1 MTAKALVTFTPE
13 EALAMQRAASAVWDE
28 CAYDLLTAVAEERG
42 KDVNAVTV
50 PRSTAIEIA
59 LDAGRME
66 QRLRTSGAPD
76 ALMAK
81 IQEADYKALI
91 KAVRPAFSYARYG
104 M

>member
-1 MTAKALVTFTPE
+1 MIATTVKFTPE
-13 EALAMQRAASAVWDE
+13 EALTLQRAAYAVWDE
-28 CAYDLLTAVAEERG
+28 CAYDLLTAVAEERR

-66 QRLRTSGAPD
+66 QRLATSGAP
-76 ALMAK
+76 AELMEK
-81 IQEADYKALI
+81 IRAADYKTLI
-91 KAVRPAFSYARYG
+91 KTVRPAFSYARYG